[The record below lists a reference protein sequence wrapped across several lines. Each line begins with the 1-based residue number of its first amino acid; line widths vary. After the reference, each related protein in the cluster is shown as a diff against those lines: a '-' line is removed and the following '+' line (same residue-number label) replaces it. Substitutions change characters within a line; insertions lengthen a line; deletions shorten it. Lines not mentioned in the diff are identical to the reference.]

1 MKYSILPILITILTT
16 SCTNERKIYFKNIE
30 GEWQIEKFYHKEK
43 DLTLERFYILGFQD
57 VKNAWMI
64 KRDNGKSEFIKFDY
78 KFYKDVDTLKVNITN
93 AEDIRLNANY
103 NVYIDTIGESEEDYL
118 IKLTLDNEKTY
129 IETIRQKLKYYYP
142 PGVKSDNPR
151 SKANK

>member
-1 MKYSILPILITILTT
+1 MKYSILSILITIFTI
-16 SCTNERKIYFKNIE
+16 SCTRERKRYFKNIE
-30 GEWQIEKFYHKEK
+30 GEWQIEKIYHKDK
-43 DLTLERFYILGFQD
+43 DLTLERFYKLGFQD

-64 KRDNGKSEFIKFDY
+64 KRLNSKSEFIKFDY

-103 NVYIDTIGESEEDYL
+103 NVYIDTIGETEEVYL

-129 IETIRQKLKYYYP
+129 IEAIRQKLKYYYP
-142 PGVKSDNPR
+142 PGVKGDNPR
-151 SKANK
+151 RKANE